1 MVDALHEVHRVLAEG
16 GLLIDAR
23 PSSRLLAEVE
33 HTEAGRR
40 RVVGTVQTTRPTR
53 ADDRSSDRAVAR
65 VKGEGLFRSRRSG
78 VFIHRLSFGDV
89 RALREYLDDHLRLV
103 RRVRWSVDASTR
115 RRWRDDPLIL
125 TRPVQF
131 ELLDRI

>member
-53 ADDRSSDRAVAR
+53 ADDRSSDRAVTR
-65 VKGEGLFRSRRSG
+65 VKREGLFRSRRSG
-78 VFIHRLSFGDV
+78 VYMHRLEFPDV
-89 RALREYLDDHLRLV
+89 ADLRAYLGAPLRLV
-103 RRVRWSVDASTR
+103 PRVRWSVDANVR
-115 RRWRDDPLIL
+115 RRWRNDPLTL
-125 TRPVQF
+125 TRPVHF
-131 ELLDRI
+131 EL